1 MASQQWDSDWGDN
14 NAQNSHP
21 KDATYRRKS
30 YEPFRFVNLWKRSK
44 ETGRQL
50 FRQGKY
56 KGKEVGE
63 RIEQWRRR
71 A

>member
-30 YEPFRFVNLWKRSK
+30 YEPFRCVLSK
-44 ETGRQL
+44 CTAHIVRLCLIG
-50 FRQGKY
+50 
-56 KGKEVGE
+56 GE
-63 RIEQWRRR
+63 SHGSL
-71 A
+71 